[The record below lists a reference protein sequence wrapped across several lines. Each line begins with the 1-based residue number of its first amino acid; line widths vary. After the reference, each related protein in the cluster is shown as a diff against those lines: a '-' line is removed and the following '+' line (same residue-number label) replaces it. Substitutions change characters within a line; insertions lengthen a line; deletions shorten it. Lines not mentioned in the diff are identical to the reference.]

1 MHQSPSPSVSSAE
14 SARQLMPAP
23 FACTLKP
30 DGWGSVWI
38 ELAGELDLMTCP
50 LFERVLKE
58 AQEEASIVSVDL
70 QELTFIDCAG
80 LTTVVVAAGRAKV
93 AETRL
98 ILVGAVGQVKRLLCL
113 TEMPQLIEMVEFKPT
128 RRAVRNRG

>member
-1 MHQSPSPSVSSAE
+1 MHHPPSLSAGSAE
-14 SARQLMPAP
+14 SIRRLMPTP

-50 LFERVLKE
+50 IFERVLKE
-58 AQEEASIVSVDL
+58 AQEEADIVSVDL

-80 LTTVVVAAGRAKV
+80 LTAVVAAARRAR
-93 AETRL
+93 AAQARL
-98 ILVGAVGQVKRLLCL
+98 ILVGAVGQVKRLLGL
-113 TEMPQLIEMVEFKPT
+113 TEMPQMIEMVEFRPMT
-128 RRAVRNRG
+128 GAGQ

>member
-1 MHQSPSPSVSSAE
+1 
-14 SARQLMPAP
+14 MPAP

>member
-1 MHQSPSPSVSSAE
+1 MHQSPSLSASSAE
-14 SARQLMPAP
+14 PARRLIPAP

-38 ELAGELDLMTCP
+38 ELTGELDLMTCP

-58 AQEEASIVSVDL
+58 AQDEASIVSVDL

-80 LTTVVVAAGRAKV
+80 LTAVVAAAERARV
-93 AETRL
+93 AKARL
-98 ILVGAVGQVKRLLCL
+98 ILVGAIGQVKRLLGL
-113 TEMPQLIEMVEFKPT
+113 TGVAQLIEMVEFDPT
-128 RRAVRNRG
+128 RGAKSREA